1 MRMIL
6 ALLVMSSLV
15 IASGASADQ
24 STAPGQQ
31 KKAAGDGSA
40 KEYAPGQQ
48 RAEEAESEAKAKTK
62 EAQLKAKKKTEKAKK
77 SGAGKSSSKSKTSSG
92 TGAGGGANFYEF
104 LRTKVKSISKSTSV
118 IGGVMLNSL

>member
-6 ALLVMSSLV
+6 ALLVMCSLV
-15 IASGASADQ
+15 FASSASADQ

-48 RAEEAESEAKAKTK
+48 KAEEAEAKAKTK

-77 SGAGKSSSKSKTSSG
+77 SGAGKPEATAEELLEEEA
-92 TGAGGGANFYEF
+92 AGKAKAKGKA
-104 LRTKVKSISKSTSV
+104 K
-118 IGGVMLNSL
+118 

>member
-6 ALLVMSSLV
+6 ALLVMCSLV
-15 IASGASADQ
+15 FASTASADQ

-48 RAEEAESEAKAKTK
+48 KAEEAEAEA
-62 EAQLKAKKKTEKAKK
+62 KAKKKTEKAKK
-77 SGAGKSSSKSKTSSG
+77 SGAGKPEATAEELLEEEAAGKTKAKG
-92 TGAGGGANFYEF
+92 KA
-104 LRTKVKSISKSTSV
+104 K
-118 IGGVMLNSL
+118 